1 MNSTERQLA
10 DLVHDMLMH
19 LQNCELISGICGCGS
34 SMNNHE
40 DSMNAGHAPLDMG
53 APLGHEWYTEAVS
66 VLDSMGY
73 YDDADA
79 VAMELPPGTP
89 ASLID
94 EWAALKA
101 EVSALSDK
109 EMTLRKAIANSFF
122 PDKDEGAANMS
133 LGDGRTLTAT
143 MKLNRTVSAEEL
155 YALDSDLREHG
166 IPVDELIKWIPSLVV
181 SAYRKLTP
189 EKVAEFDAVLTIKP
203 GAPTLE
209 VKIPKKKGRR

>member
-1 MNSTERQLA
+1 MNSNERQLA
-10 DLVHDMLMH
+10 DLLHDILST
-19 LQNCELISGICGCGS
+19 LQHASLASDVCGCGE
-34 SMNNHE
+34 SMSGHS
-40 DSMNAGHAPLDMG
+40 DPFSAGHTPTDMV
-53 APLGHEWYTEAVS
+53 ASFEKEWMGEALS
-66 VLDSMGY
+66 VLDSLGY
-73 YDDADA
+73 YDDSDA
-79 VAMELPPGTP
+79 VTMELPPGTP

-94 EWAALKA
+94 EWATLKA

-122 PDKDEGAANMS
+122 PDKDEGAANMR

-155 YALDSDLREHG
+155 YALEPELREHG
-166 IPVDELIKWIPSLVV
+166 IPVDELIKWSPSLIV

-209 VKIPKKKGRR
+209 VKTPKKKGRK